1 MPFIPVTGSVQVT
14 VEGVADNQLTINDTY
29 WQASGAVNL
38 SGMVGLGEA
47 VSGWVGSAFAP
58 LLSEDWSS
66 TRVRVVDLS
75 SPTGLFF
82 ETASVNTGGVA
93 GEAAPNNVAA
103 CVSIRSANRGRSGRG
118 RNYVPGIPNSLIT
131 LNTLDNG
138 FISDLLSA
146 YTQFVGAGLFIVG
159 WQWCVLSRFNLG
171 APRTEGLMQPVVSVE
186 MVTPYVRSMRSRE
199 VGHGA

>member
-1 MPFIPVTGSVQVT
+1 MAFIPVTGSVQVT
-14 VEGVADNQLTINDTY
+14 VEGVADNQLTINDTF
-29 WQASGAVNL
+29 WQASGAVTL
-38 SGMVGLGEA
+38 FGMSGLGEA
-47 VSGWVGSAFAP
+47 ISGWVGAALAP
-58 LLSEDWSS
+58 LLSRDWAS
-66 TRVRVVDLS
+66 TRVRVVDLG

-82 ETASVNTGGVA
+82 ETASVNTGGVDI
-93 GEAAPNNVAA
+93 EACPNNVAA

-118 RNYVPGIPNSLIT
+118 RNFVPGIPNSVCT

-138 FISDLLSA
+138 FISDLLNA
-146 YTQFVGAGLFIVG
+146 YTQFIGAGTFIEG
-159 WQWCVLSRFNLG
+159 WEWCVLSRFNLG